1 MFRWSELV
9 TIILGIY
16 LCSFIRLFHLV
27 YESKREDEV
36 VGDLTCCFVCTKI
49 ENFFMCV
56 LQVFDETLRIT
67 SVFATFREATTDV
80 NINGFVIFL
89 VLSF

>member
-1 MFRWSELV
+1 
-9 TIILGIY
+9 
-16 LCSFIRLFHLV
+16 V

-36 VGDLTCCFVCTKI
+36 VGDLTCFVCTKI
-49 ENFFMCV
+49 EKFFSRV

-67 SVFATFREATTDV
+67 SVFATFREATTDA

-89 VLSF
+89 LLCF